1 MGNMQKNTIA
11 FLQLLQLADSALP
24 IGTAAHSFGLE
35 TLVAE
40 QWLEVEHLEQF
51 LRAYLEEAG
60 TLECTFCLLGQ
71 QSGATLSE
79 ATRATC
85 IEQWLALNARLS
97 AFKMAR
103 ESREAS
109 AALGRRLLQLA
120 LGLEIHP
127 LLLDFVREA
136 KAAGCATHQS
146 VTFGLIGGLLGIDA
160 TDVALAYLQQSL
172 ASLVSACQR
181 LLPLGQSRASQILW
195 HLHSALLATVERSN
209 IAVSTDDISSF
220 TALLDL
226 GSVLHPALATRLFI
240 S

>member
-1 MGNMQKNTIA
+1 MRKDAIA

-40 QWLEVEHLEQF
+40 QWLEVGDLERF
-51 LRAYLEEAG
+51 LRAYLLEAG

-71 QSGATLSE
+71 HLSLGLSE
-79 ATRATC
+79 ALLTDC
-85 IEQWLALNARLS
+85 LEQWLVLNARLS

-120 LGLEIHP
+120 QGLDLHP
-127 LLLDFVREA
+127 LLPDFLRAA
-136 KAAGCATHQS
+136 KTAGCATHQS
-146 VTFGLIGGLLGIDA
+146 VAFGLIGGLLTIDA
-160 TDVALAYLQQSL
+160 ADVGLAYLQQSL
-172 ASLVSACQR
+172 TSLISACQR
-181 LLPLGQSRASQILW
+181 LLPLGQSRASQMLW
-195 HLHSALLATVERSN
+195 HLHAEMLATVERS
-209 IAVSTDDISSF
+209 IVAATDNDISSF
-220 TALLDL
+220 TPLVDL
-226 GSVLHPALATRLFI
+226 GSMLHPALPTRLFI

>member
-1 MGNMQKNTIA
+1 MRKNAIA

-40 QWLEVEHLEQF
+40 QWLEVEDLEWF
-51 LRAYLEEAG
+51 LRAYLLEAG

-71 QSGATLSE
+71 RLSTDLSE
-79 ATRATC
+79 ATLAIC
-85 IEQWLALNARLS
+85 LEQWLALNARLS

-109 AALGRRLLQLA
+109 ATLGRRLLQLA
-120 LGLEIHP
+120 QGLELHP
-127 LLLDFVREA
+127 LLPDFLQVA
-136 KAAGCATHQS
+136 KTAGRATHQS
-146 VTFGLIGGLLGIDA
+146 VAFGLIGGLLTIEA
-160 TDVALAYLQQSL
+160 ADVGLAYLQQSL
-172 ASLVSACQR
+172 TGLISACQR

-195 HLHSALLATVERSN
+195 HLHSALLATVERS
-209 IAVSTDDISSF
+209 IVAAADDDISSF
-220 TALLDL
+220 TALVDL
-226 GSVLHPALATRLFI
+226 GSMLHPALPTRLFI